1 MNYAEVIDF
10 VKEQTAVN
18 GRPPNYPFRSR
29 FEHTM
34 RVYRWAIKLQS
45 KLGGDLDIIVLAALL
60 HDVGWDDER
69 PHGEVGAEIA
79 VNYLDSLG
87 VDPQKI
93 AKIGEIIMIHE
104 EKDTDADLSLECRIV
119 MDADLLDEVGAI
131 SVLWDSM
138 ATAIEDEASYKR
150 AYYRIKNFYKINKP
164 KIKRCKTEAGRLE
177 YSKRMQLLED
187 FIFQDWVVVI
197 VKSVFALEPEK
208 TTNRSLVSSSER
220 ISVVTFR
227 VFPFKSR
234 VIFPG

>member
-1 MNYAEVIDF
+1 MNYAKVIDF
-10 VKEQTAVN
+10 VKTQTAVN

-69 PHGEVGAEIA
+69 PHGEVVAEIA

-104 EKDTDADLSLECRIV
+104 EKDT
-119 MDADLLDEVGAI
+119 DADLLDEVGAI

-187 FIFQDWVVVI
+187 FIFQ
-197 VKSVFALEPEK
+197 LEKE
-208 TTNRSLVSSSER
+208 L
-220 ISVVTFR
+220 F
-227 VFPFKSR
+227 
-234 VIFPG
+234 

>member
-1 MNYAEVIDF
+1 MRCRIVISRGETDMNYAEVIDF

-93 AKIGEIIMIHE
+93 AKIGEIITIHE

-131 SVLWDSM
+131 GVLWDSM

-150 AYYRIKNFYKINKP
+150 AYYRIKNFYKIDKP
-164 KIKRCKTEAGRLE
+164 KIE
-177 YSKRMQLLED
+177 M
-187 FIFQDWVVVI
+187 
-197 VKSVFALEPEK
+197 
-208 TTNRSLVSSSER
+208 
-220 ISVVTFR
+220 
-227 VFPFKSR
+227 
-234 VIFPG
+234 

>member
-1 MNYAEVIDF
+1 MNYAEVVDF

-69 PHGEVGAEIA
+69 PHGEVGAE
-79 VNYLDSLG
+79 
-87 VDPQKI
+87 I

-187 FIFQDWVVVI
+187 FIFQ
-197 VKSVFALEPEK
+197 LEKE
-208 TTNRSLVSSSER
+208 L
-220 ISVVTFR
+220 F
-227 VFPFKSR
+227 
-234 VIFPG
+234 